1 MRRVDSNN
9 SADDG
14 VIENTF
20 EKIAKLSG
28 CGFEAI
34 VAFLEYEPLH
44 ILRCDISQCPGSER
58 GVNFFFKIAA
68 KLLSVLSIS
77 LDYLSEVTLTEVGD
91 GGRVR

>member
-1 MRRVDSNN
+1 VARVKLRIHSDN

-44 ILRCDISQCPGSER
+44 ILRCDISQ
-58 GVNFFFKIAA
+58 
-68 KLLSVLSIS
+68 
-77 LDYLSEVTLTEVGD
+77 
-91 GGRVR
+91 